1 MRVFVFL
8 SSYTWRRQT
17 NVQKPYICTR
27 FVHNFSYMM
36 NIKNF
41 KRRQNLLHLVII
53 VTIYFCFWF
62 SYSFDLIRLR
72 FMTDASWF
80 VDWGFSFYYVWTI
93 GGSQSTWLLFVWKES
108 CLIIIIVI
116 QNKTNT
122 ETFCSS
128 NVTFRVL
135 IIRYEWKLLI
145 YLWNWYTIEMENSEK
160 HSYFQ
165 SNLILL
171 FVICIVSA

>member
-1 MRVFVFL
+1 MTNNSDACVCFL

-93 GGSQSTWLLFVWKES
+93 GGSQSTWLLFIW
-108 CLIIIIVI
+108 
-116 QNKTNT
+116 
-122 ETFCSS
+122 
-128 NVTFRVL
+128 R
-135 IIRYEWKLLI
+135 
-145 YLWNWYTIEMENSEK
+145 EMFDYK
-160 HSYFQ
+160 HRDSKQ
-165 SNLILL
+165 DKHRDILL
-171 FVICIVSA
+171 K